1 MGTNGCALRSERGSC
16 TSHQPHG
23 RGCGAPSPDSSRQSR
38 RHGPEGEAF
47 LRTDITP
54 LGDYEFS
61 EDAHAWEIGGTGNSP
76 GTVGLSVALSLI
88 LDLGPQHIER
98 HIHTLA
104 DHLEDALDRRGL
116 TVVSPPDPRYRSGI
130 VTFSTGHVTA
140 DVSLMRSLVAAGVA
154 VSVRF
159 ASGARGVRG
168 SCHHYNTIEDVELPL
183 EGIDTWRQ

>member
-1 MGTNGCALRSERGSC
+1 MAVLSVRNGVHVPRTNRTVAAAAPHRRILRGKAAGTDLR
-16 TSHQPHG
+16 
-23 RGCGAPSPDSSRQSR
+23 
-38 RHGPEGEAF
+38 GEAF